1 MRGGEGLTSFPVFIY
16 RQLSMAERKI
26 KKVSGDKKTVTEKE
40 KKQYTKEVS
49 LDAQELLVEAL
60 NDSPHLVSLSGT
72 EWEVRTLRFGTQYL
86 IAEEVVK
93 INKIEQGAGYGDV
106 VRQFSMNIPSMIKVL
121 TLCLLNDKKRIFRDG
136 IESNGYSDEYKSV
149 YDTLMWE
156 GNIQDYGMLLLECL
170 KLLDIS
176 AFFQA
181 LDIVQIFRAGV
192 TAKKTTKMDA
202 QK

>member
-1 MRGGEGLTSFPVFIY
+1 MT
-16 RQLSMAERKI
+16 ERKM
-26 KKVSGDKKTVTEKE
+26 KKRGDEKQKKREASIE
-40 KKQYTKEVS
+40 
-49 LDAQELLVEAL
+49 AQELLVEIL

-106 VRQFSMNIPSMIKVL
+106 VRQFSMNIPSMVRVL
-121 TLCLLNDKKRIFRDG
+121 TLCLLNDKKRIFKDG
-136 IESNGYSDEYKSV
+136 VESNGYSDEYKSV

-192 TAKKTTKMDA
+192 TNRRTTKMDE

>member
-1 MRGGEGLTSFPVFIY
+1 
-16 RQLSMAERKI
+16 MAERKT
-26 KKVSGDKKTVTEKE
+26 KKVIGSDKVSTEKE

-49 LDAQELLVEAL
+49 LDAQELLVEIL

-121 TLCLLNDKKRIFRDG
+121 TLCLLNDKKRIFKEGNER
-136 IESNGYSDEYKSV
+136 NGYSDEFKSV

-156 GNIQDYGMLLLECL
+156 GNINEYGMLLLECL
-170 KLLDIS
+170 KMLDIS

-181 LDIVQIFRAGV
+181 LDIVQIFRASV
-192 TAKKTTKMDA
+192 TTKKTTKMDE

>member
-1 MRGGEGLTSFPVFIY
+1 
-16 RQLSMAERKI
+16 MAERKT
-26 KKVSGDKKTVTEKE
+26 KKTIGGSKVASDKE
-40 KKQYTKEVS
+40 KKQTTNDVS
-49 LDAQELLVEAL
+49 LDAQELLVEIL
-60 NDSPHLVSLSGT
+60 NDSPHLVSLNGT

-106 VRQFSMNIPSMIKVL
+106 VKQFSMNIPSMVKIL
-121 TLCLLNDKKRIFRDG
+121 TFCLLNDKRRIFKDG
-136 IESNGYSDEYKSV
+136 IESNGFSEEYHSI
-149 YDTLMWE
+149 YETLMWE
-156 GNIQDYGMLLLECL
+156 GNIQEYGMLLLECL

-192 TAKKTTKMDA
+192 TARKTTKMDER
-202 QK
+202 K

>member
-1 MRGGEGLTSFPVFIY
+1 
-16 RQLSMAERKI
+16 MA
-26 KKVSGDKKTVTEKE
+26 SDKE
-40 KKQYTKEVS
+40 KKQTTNDVS
-49 LDAQELLVEAL
+49 LDAQELLVEIL
-60 NDSPHLVSLSGT
+60 NDSPHLVSLNGT

-106 VRQFSMNIPSMIKVL
+106 VKQFSMNIPSMVKIL
-121 TLCLLNDKKRIFRDG
+121 TFCLLNDKRRIFKDG
-136 IESNGYSDEYKSV
+136 IESNGFSEEYHSI
-149 YDTLMWE
+149 YETLMWE
-156 GNIQDYGMLLLECL
+156 GNIQEYGMLLLECL

-192 TAKKTTKMDA
+192 TARKTTKMDER
-202 QK
+202 K